1 MLRGIGLSLAVL
13 GALATLA
20 ALQPIVRDLFEG
32 WLRWDPLA
40 SQVYTLAFALCGVA
54 SGVILC
60 RPKPVAREPLFQI
73 GVLGVCLTAPLALLC
88 VALVVEQYLAA
99 DESSAFLGGVFLKVW
114 WDDWW
119 PPQESLFCNTLMFS
133 SPWKESLFWS
143 GRPLHEP
150 LGLVCGVGQSLL
162 VWTLLPFAVCLRS
175 IWGRPRKWIDNLFA
189 LIAVFVAVLLTVSAA
204 ETAWFHYQM
213 ASYPA
218 GTEDSLNYIYLPQL
232 SWYVFYALAIMLL
245 VTLAILLFRR
255 RAA

>member
-32 WLRWDPLA
+32 WLRWDRLA

-73 GVLGVCLTAPLALLC
+73 GVLGVCLAAPLALLC

-114 WDDWW
+114 WDGWW
-119 PPQESLFCNTLMFS
+119 PPQESLFCNTLMFA
-133 SPWKESLFWS
+133 SPWKESLFWY
-143 GRPLHEP
+143 GRPLYEP
-150 LGLVCGVGQSLL
+150 LGLVCGIGQSLAL
-162 VWTLLPFAVCLRS
+162 WTCLPFAVCLRA
-175 IWGRPRKWIDNLFA
+175 IWGRPRKWVDSFFA
-189 LIAVFVAVLLTVSAA
+189 LVAVFVAVLLSISVA
-204 ETAWFHYQM
+204 ETAWGHYQM
-213 ASYPA
+213 ASFDPA
-218 GTEDSLNYIYLPQL
+218 AGDNLNYLYVAELG
-232 SWYVFYALAIMLL
+232 WYAFYALAIMQLI
-245 VTLAILLFRR
+245 TLAILLSRR
-255 RAA
+255 QTA